1 MVSFSSY
8 CLLLVYP
15 FIVNSFPY
23 FSIPLFIAFQS
34 FEFSSIVNNPTIL
47 YIIVPDEDKSY
58 YQLITIIVGI
68 IYKDLT
74 KLANLPEN
82 KGTLPRKIEW
92 ILDEFANCPPLA
104 ELTIVLCIA
113 MLVVFYKSTHYIAN
127 LLGRLIY
134 C

>member
-34 FEFSSIVNNPTIL
+34 FEFAFKKSFISLYKSFSFITACLKFNNL
-47 YIIVPDEDKSY
+47 Y
-58 YQLITIIVGI
+58 GI
-68 IYKDLT
+68 SVVQISLY
-74 KLANLPEN
+74 AV
-82 KGTLPRKIEW
+82 I
-92 ILDEFANCPPLA
+92 FAGIGFRA